1 MKNNGR
7 LGPSIY
13 DFKVSIPLHD
23 WWFLGE
29 VALEAQALRQR
40 MMEDRLAAE
49 AQAAEN
55 HEALVGTLTLIVDDL
70 VLAMLWMTA
79 SKTFQVCKAPRNK
92 HSQYLEWHYMYY
104 W

>member
-1 MKNNGR
+1 
-7 LGPSIY
+7 
-13 DFKVSIPLHD
+13 
-23 WWFLGE
+23 LGE

-70 VLAMLWMTA
+70 VLAML
-79 SKTFQVCKAPRNK
+79 
-92 HSQYLEWHYMYY
+92 
-104 W
+104 